1 MAKKLKAGVIGLGMG
16 GGHLAGYLTHPMS
29 KWLRLRTAAR
39 IAVRFFR
46 RIIRHSKA
54 KSITKAR
61 R

>member
-16 GGHLAGYLTHPMS
+16 GGHLAGYLTHPDVEVVAIAD
-29 KWLRLRTAAR
+29 RHE